1 MPWLHLKVQAH
12 RSICKTLICITLVR
26 GAGLST
32 EGELTICFPIWCD
45 EWSVIC
51 KLFYIK
57 SALLISV
64 CWSENLV
71 LSGSSCSG
79 GELLLFHL
87 LMDIS
92 SLFLLQMHCQ
102 LLSEM
107 GNLPWSRRSYEANK
121 VLVSVLDIKQTS
133 CACCSLTWSSP
144 CPKQL
149 DTCHGSAYICFA
161 SEHGKYLTLYPKLLM
176 MKNDHFN

>member
-1 MPWLHLKVQAH
+1 MRLTLKLAIDVPWLHLKVQAH

-79 GELLLFHL
+79 GELLLFHQ

-107 GNLPWSRRSYEANK
+107 GNVPWSRRSYEANK

-144 CPKQL
+144 AL
-149 DTCHGSAYICFA
+149 NN
-161 SEHGKYLTLYPKLLM
+161 LTPVTEELTSVSPLSTE
-176 MKNDHFN
+176 NI

>member
-12 RSICKTLICITLVR
+12 RSIRKTLIRITLVR
-26 GAGLST
+26 GADLST
-32 EGELTICFPIWCD
+32 EGGLTICFPIWCD

-64 CWSENLV
+64 CWPENLV

-79 GELLLFHL
+79 GELLLFHQ

-107 GNLPWSRRSYEANK
+107 GNVPWSRRSYEANK
-121 VLVSVLDIKQTS
+121 ILVPVLDIKQTS

-144 CPKQL
+144 LWATWHLSRKCLHLFRLWARKIIN
-149 DTCHGSAYICFA
+149 TVSKVVNN
-161 SEHGKYLTLYPKLLM
+161 EKWLL
-176 MKNDHFN
+176 